1 MLKYAIKR
9 ILLMIPT
16 LLAVAVIVFLVLRVV
31 PGDIVELKLTAEGG
45 EVSLEQIEAEKTR
58 LGLNDPLHVQFIKY
72 MSGLPRGDLGISLW
86 TEEPVSAE
94 IAARI
99 GLSFELA
106 LLSTILAVI
115 IAFPLGT
122 LSALFRWTILDYI
135 IRILTIGGIA
145 VPSFWLG
152 MLLIMLVLA
161 TIGSLPPLG
170 TVSLFA
176 DPLVNLQQMIWPAI
190 SVGYRYSSVVAR
202 MLRSSI
208 LEVLSED
215 YIRTARAKGLYE
227 KIVIV
232 KHGMRNALLPTVTV
246 IGLEFAFLLGGLVVT
261 ESVFN
266 LNGIGKL
273 FVDSVVR
280 NDLNLLQGLV
290 LTVATAFVV
299 VNLLID
305 LFYAALDPRI
315 RYQSWVQWISQNQKE
330 EQFGIL

>member
-1 MLKYAIKR
+1 MLSYAIRR
-9 ILLMIPT
+9 ILLTIPT
-16 LLAVAVIVFLVLRVV
+16 LIAVAVLVFFVLRVV
-31 PGDIVELKLTAEGG
+31 PGDIVEIKLTAEGG
-45 EVSLEQIEAEKTR
+45 MVSEEEIMREKER
-58 LGLNDPLHVQFIKY
+58 LGLNDPIMVQFYKY
-72 MSGLPRGDLGISLW
+72 MIGLPQGDLGISLW
-86 TEEPVSAE
+86 TENSVSSE

-106 LLSTILAVI
+106 ILSTVLAVL

-122 LSALFRWTILDYI
+122 LSALFRGSILDYV
-135 IRILTIGGIA
+135 IRLLTIGGIA

-152 MLLIMLVLA
+152 MLIIMMLLA
-161 TIGSLPPLG
+161 TVGKLPPLG
-170 TVSLFA
+170 TVGLLE
-176 DPLVNLQQMIWPAI
+176 DPLTNLYQLIWPAL
-190 SVGYRYSSVVAR
+190 SVGYRYSSVTAR

-215 YIRTARAKGLYE
+215 YIRTARAKGVFE
-227 KIVIV
+227 RIVIV

-290 LTVATAFVV
+290 LTVATGFVLI
-299 VNLLID
+299 NLIVD
-305 LFYAALDPRI
+305 LLYAALDPRI
-315 RYQSWVQWISQNQKE
+315 RYQK
-330 EQFGIL
+330 

>member
-1 MLKYAIKR
+1 MLSYAIRR
-9 ILLMIPT
+9 ILLTIPT
-16 LLAVAVIVFLVLRVV
+16 LIAVAVLVFFVLRVV
-31 PGDIVELKLTAEGG
+31 PGDIVEIKLTAEGG
-45 EVSLEQIEAEKTR
+45 MVSEEEIMREKER
-58 LGLNDPLHVQFIKY
+58 LGLNDPIMVQFYKY
-72 MSGLPRGDLGISLW
+72 MIGLPQGDLGISLW
-86 TEEPVSAE
+86 TENSVSSE

-106 LLSTILAVI
+106 VLSTVLAVL

-122 LSALFRWTILDYI
+122 LSALFRGSILDYV
-135 IRILTIGGIA
+135 IRLLTIGGIA

-152 MLLIMLVLA
+152 MLIIMMLLA
-161 TIGSLPPLG
+161 TVGKLPPLG
-170 TVSLFA
+170 TVGLFE
-176 DPLVNLQQMIWPAI
+176 DPLTNLYQLIWPAL
-190 SVGYRYSSVVAR
+190 SVGYRYSSVTAR

-215 YIRTARAKGLYE
+215 YIRTARAKGVFE
-227 KIVIV
+227 RIVIV

-290 LTVATAFVV
+290 LTVATGFVLI
-299 VNLLID
+299 NLIVD
-305 LFYAALDPRI
+305 LLYAALDPRI
-315 RYQSWVQWISQNQKE
+315 RYQK
-330 EQFGIL
+330 

>member
-122 LSALFRWTILDYI
+122 LSALFRGTILDYI

-161 TIGSLPPLG
+161 TIGTLPPLG

-176 DPLVNLQQMIWPAI
+176 DPLVNLQQRIWPAI

-315 RYQSWVQWISQNQKE
+315 RYQS
-330 EQFGIL
+330 

>member
-122 LSALFRWTILDYI
+122 LSALFRGTILDYI

-161 TIGSLPPLG
+161 TIGTLPPLG

-299 VNLLID
+299 VNLFID

-315 RYQSWVQWISQNQKE
+315 RYQS
-330 EQFGIL
+330 

>member
-1 MLKYAIKR
+1 MLSYAIRR
-9 ILLMIPT
+9 ILLTIPT
-16 LLAVAVIVFLVLRVV
+16 LIAVAVLVFFVLRVV
-31 PGDIVELKLTAEGG
+31 PGDIVEIKLTAEGG
-45 EVSLEQIEAEKTR
+45 MVSEEEIMREKER
-58 LGLNDPLHVQFIKY
+58 LGLNDPIMVQFYKY
-72 MSGLPRGDLGISLW
+72 MIGLPQGDLGISLW
-86 TEEPVSAE
+86 TENSVSSE

-106 LLSTILAVI
+106 ILSTVLAVL

-122 LSALFRWTILDYI
+122 LSALFRGSMLDYV
-135 IRILTIGGIA
+135 IRLLTIGGIA

-152 MLLIMLVLA
+152 MLIIMMLLA
-161 TIGSLPPLG
+161 TVGQLPPLG
-170 TVSLFA
+170 TIGFFE
-176 DPLVNLQQMIWPAI
+176 DPLTNLYQLIWPAL
-190 SVGYRYSSVVAR
+190 SVGYRYSSVTAR

-215 YIRTARAKGLYE
+215 YIRTARAKGVFE
-227 KIVIV
+227 RIVIV

-290 LTVATAFVV
+290 LTVATGFVLI
-299 VNLLID
+299 NLIVD
-305 LFYAALDPRI
+305 LLYAALDPRI
-315 RYQSWVQWISQNQKE
+315 RYQK
-330 EQFGIL
+330 

>member
-1 MLKYAIKR
+1 MLRYALKR
-9 ILLMIPT
+9 ILLMFPT
-16 LLAVAVIVFLVLRVV
+16 LLAVAVLVFLVLRVV
-31 PGDIVELKLTAEGG
+31 PGDIVALKLTAEGG
-45 EVSLEQIEAEKTR
+45 EVTEEQIEAEKTR
-58 LGLNDPLHVQFIKY
+58 LGLNDPIHIQFYDYIT
-72 MSGLPRGDLGISLW
+72 GLPQGDLGISLW

-94 IAARI
+94 IGARI

-106 LLSTILAVI
+106 LISTILAVI

-122 LSALFRWTILDYI
+122 LAALYRGTVLDYF

-161 TIGSLPPLG
+161 VWGVLPPLG
-170 TVSLFA
+170 TISIFA
-176 DPLVNLQQMIWPAI
+176 DPMVNLSQMIWPAI

-215 YIRTARAKGLYE
+215 YIRTARAKGLFE
-227 KIVIV
+227 RVVIV

-261 ESVFN
+261 ETVFN

-290 LTVATAFVV
+290 LTVATAFVFI
-299 VNLLID
+299 NLLVD
-305 LFYAALDPRI
+305 LCYAALDPRI
-315 RYQSWVQWISQNQKE
+315 RYQS
-330 EQFGIL
+330 

>member
-1 MLKYAIKR
+1 MLSYAIRR
-9 ILLMIPT
+9 ILLTIPT
-16 LLAVAVIVFLVLRVV
+16 LIAVAVLVFFVLRVV
-31 PGDIVELKLTAEGG
+31 PGDIVEIKLTAEGG
-45 EVSLEQIEAEKTR
+45 MVSEEEIMREKER
-58 LGLNDPLHVQFIKY
+58 LGLNDPIMVQFYKY
-72 MSGLPRGDLGISLW
+72 MIGLPQGDLGISLW
-86 TEEPVSAE
+86 TENNVSAE

-106 LLSTILAVI
+106 VLSTVLAVL

-122 LSALFRWTILDYI
+122 LSALFRGSILDYV
-135 IRILTIGGIA
+135 IRLLTIGGIA

-152 MLLIMLVLA
+152 MLIIMMLLA
-161 TIGSLPPLG
+161 TVGKLPPLG
-170 TVSLFA
+170 TVGLLE
-176 DPLVNLQQMIWPAI
+176 DPLTNLYQLIWPAL
-190 SVGYRYSSVVAR
+190 SVGYRYSSVTAR

-215 YIRTARAKGLYE
+215 YIRTARAKGVFE
-227 KIVIV
+227 RIVIV

-290 LTVATAFVV
+290 LTVATGFVLI
-299 VNLLID
+299 NLIVD
-305 LFYAALDPRI
+305 LLYAALDPRI
-315 RYQSWVQWISQNQKE
+315 RYQK
-330 EQFGIL
+330 

>member
-122 LSALFRWTILDYI
+122 LSALFRGTIL
-135 IRILTIGGIA
+135 
-145 VPSFWLG
+145 
-152 MLLIMLVLA
+152 
-161 TIGSLPPLG
+161 
-170 TVSLFA
+170 
-176 DPLVNLQQMIWPAI
+176 
-190 SVGYRYSSVVAR
+190 
-202 MLRSSI
+202 
-208 LEVLSED
+208 D

-315 RYQSWVQWISQNQKE
+315 RYQS
-330 EQFGIL
+330 

>member
-1 MLKYAIKR
+1 MLKYALKR
-9 ILLMIPT
+9 ILLMFPT
-16 LLAVAVIVFLVLRVV
+16 LLAVAIIVFLVLRVV
-31 PGDIVELKLTAEGG
+31 PGDIVALKLTAEGG
-45 EVSLEQIEAEKTR
+45 EVTLEQIEAEKTR
-58 LGLNDPLHVQFIKY
+58 LGLNDPMHIQFIKY
-72 MSGLPRGDLGISLW
+72 MSGLPKGDLGISLW
-86 TEEPVSAE
+86 TEEPVSEE
-94 IAARI
+94 ISARI

-106 LLSTILAVI
+106 LLSTFLAVL

-122 LSALFRWTILDYI
+122 FAALYRGTFIDYI
-135 IRILTIGGIA
+135 IRLLT
-145 VPSFWLG
+145 
-152 MLLIMLVLA
+152 IMLVLSF
-161 TIGSLPPLG
+161 GNLPPLG
-170 TVSLFA
+170 TVSLFV
-176 DPLVNLQQMIWPAI
+176 DPLTNFNQMIWPAI

-261 ESVFN
+261 ETVFN

-290 LTVATAFVV
+290 LTVATSFVV
-299 VNLLID
+299 INLIVD
-305 LFYAALDPRI
+305 LCYAALDPRI
-315 RYQSWVQWISQNQKE
+315 RYQS
-330 EQFGIL
+330 

>member
-1 MLKYAIKR
+1 MLSYAIRR
-9 ILLMIPT
+9 ILLTIPT
-16 LLAVAVIVFLVLRVV
+16 LIAVAVLVFFVLRVV
-31 PGDIVELKLTAEGG
+31 PGDIVEIKLTAEGG
-45 EVSLEQIEAEKTR
+45 MVSEEEIMREKER
-58 LGLNDPLHVQFIKY
+58 LGLNDPIMVQFYKY
-72 MSGLPRGDLGISLW
+72 MIGLPQGDLGISLW
-86 TEEPVSAE
+86 TENNVSAE

-106 LLSTILAVI
+106 VLSTVLAVL

-122 LSALFRWTILDYI
+122 LSALFRGSILDYV
-135 IRILTIGGIA
+135 IRLLTIGGIA

-152 MLLIMLVLA
+152 MLIIMMLLA
-161 TIGSLPPLG
+161 TVGKLRPLG
-170 TVSLFA
+170 TVGLFE
-176 DPLVNLQQMIWPAI
+176 DPLTNLYQLIWPAL
-190 SVGYRYSSVVAR
+190 SVGYRYSSVTAR

-215 YIRTARAKGLYE
+215 YIRTARAKGVFE
-227 KIVIV
+227 RIVIV

-290 LTVATAFVV
+290 LTVATGFVLI
-299 VNLLID
+299 NLIVD
-305 LFYAALDPRI
+305 LLYAALDPRI
-315 RYQSWVQWISQNQKE
+315 RYQK
-330 EQFGIL
+330 

>member
-1 MLKYAIKR
+1 MLQYALRR
-9 ILLMIPT
+9 ILLVIPT
-16 LLAVAVIVFLVLRVV
+16 LIAVAILVFLVLRVV
-31 PGDIVELKLTAEGG
+31 PGDIVEIKMTAEGG
-45 EVSLEQIEAEKTR
+45 IVSQEEIERERER
-58 LGLNDPLHVQFIKY
+58 LGLNEPLYKQFISY
-72 MSGLPRGDLGISLW
+72 MVGLPQGDLGIALW
-86 TEEPVSAE
+86 TERPVAQE
-94 IAARI
+94 IGSRI
-99 GLSFELA
+99 ALSFELA
-106 LLSTILAVI
+106 ILSTILAVL

-122 LSALFRWTILDYI
+122 ISALYRGTGLDYV
-135 IRILTIGGIA
+135 IRLLTIGGIA

-152 MLLIMLVLA
+152 MLLIMFSISVF
-161 TIGSLPPLG
+161 GKLPPLG
-170 TVSLFA
+170 TVSLFE
-176 DPLVNLQQMIWPAI
+176 DPLTNLYQLIWPAL

-215 YIRTARAKGLYE
+215 YIRTARAKGVLE
-227 KIVIV
+227 RLVIV

-290 LTVATAFVV
+290 LTVATCFVF
-299 VNLLID
+299 VNLIVD
-305 LFYAALDPRI
+305 LLYAALDPRI
-315 RYQSWVQWISQNQKE
+315 RYQK
-330 EQFGIL
+330 